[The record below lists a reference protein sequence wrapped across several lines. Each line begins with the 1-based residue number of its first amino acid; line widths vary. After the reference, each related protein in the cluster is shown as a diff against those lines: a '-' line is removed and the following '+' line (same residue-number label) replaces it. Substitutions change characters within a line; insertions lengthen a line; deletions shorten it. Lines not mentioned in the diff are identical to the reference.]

1 MKTTNYLLSLVLIM
15 LFSCKS
21 SPESTT
27 QQETPTGP
35 PQWLS
40 VSANADM
47 AKNKRIVLI
56 TGDEEYRSEEALPML
71 ANILAKQHG
80 FDCTVLFAQDPEH
93 PGIVDPNY
101 LHNIPGLDA
110 LEDAD
115 LAIIF
120 TRFRE
125 LPDEQMDHIQS
136 YLMKGKP
143 VIGIRTATH
152 AFHVKDSTSKW
163 LHYGN
168 FYEGE
173 MEEWSGGFGRLV
185 LGEKWISHHGH
196 HKHQS
201 TRGMFADGPHP
212 ILTGIEDGEIWGS
225 TDVYGIRLPMPGD
238 SKPLLLGQVVNRAGE
253 YDESDIFFGMK
264 DSDTEAASEKKMR
277 DESVID
283 PNDPMMPIAWTKSYT
298 LPGGKTG
305 QSFASTIGSS
315 SDMLSESIRR
325 MYVNACYHLM
335 GLEVPAKASVEIVG
349 EYTPTQY
356 SFQTDEYWDERN
368 IQIADY
374 Q

>member
-1 MKTTNYLLSLVLIM
+1 MKTTTYLMSLVLLL

-21 SPESTT
+21 SPETAKE
-27 QQETPTGP
+27 ETPSGP

-40 VSANADM
+40 ISANEEM
-47 AKNKRIVLI
+47 AKNKHIVLI

-80 FDCTVLFAQDPEH
+80 FNCTVLFAQDPEH

-101 LHNIPGLDA
+101 LHNIPGLES
-110 LEDAD
+110 LESAD
-115 LAIIF
+115 LAFIF

-125 LPDEQMDHIQS
+125 LPDEQMNHIQS
-136 YLMKGKP
+136 YLMQGKP

-152 AFHVKDSTSKW
+152 AFHVKDTTSKW

-173 MEEWSGGFGRLV
+173 IEEWTGGFGRLV

-201 TRGMFADGPHP
+201 TRGVLTEASHP
-212 ILTGIEDGEIWGS
+212 ILSGIAEGEIWGS

-238 SKPLLLGQVVNRAGE
+238 SKPLVLGQVVNRAGE

-264 DSDTEAASEKKMR
+264 DSDTEAATEKKMR
-277 DESVID
+277 DESVIN

-298 LPGGKTG
+298 LPGGSTG

-315 SDMLSESIRR
+315 SDMLNEAVRR
-325 MYVNACYHLM
+325 MYINAAYHLM
-335 GLEVPAKASVEIVG
+335 GLEVPGKANVEIVG
-349 EYTPTQY
+349 EYKPTQY